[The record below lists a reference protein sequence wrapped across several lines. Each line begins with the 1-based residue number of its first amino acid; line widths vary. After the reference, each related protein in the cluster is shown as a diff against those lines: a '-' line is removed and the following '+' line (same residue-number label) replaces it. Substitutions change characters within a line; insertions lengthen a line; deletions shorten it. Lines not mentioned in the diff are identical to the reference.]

1 MTGTSEN
8 SIEVCEM
15 SRPASAG
22 PTALD
27 SAARAAA
34 GWTPS
39 RKKRRMTAMN
49 RRAVP
54 IGTHRLHTPALAPA
68 PMSNAARR
76 ARIDRALPLHRGL
89 MQRAGLAPS

>member
-1 MTGTSEN
+1 
-8 SIEVCEM
+8 
-15 SRPASAG
+15 
-22 PTALD
+22 
-27 SAARAAA
+27 
-34 GWTPS
+34 
-39 RKKRRMTAMN
+39 MTAMN

>member
-1 MTGTSEN
+1 
-8 SIEVCEM
+8 M

-27 SAARAAA
+27 SAARATA
-34 GWTPS
+34 GWPPS
-39 RKKRRMTAMN
+39 REKRRMTAMI

-54 IGTHRLHTPALAPA
+54 IGTHRLHTPGLAPA
-68 PMSNAARR
+68 PMGNAALR

-89 MQRAGLAPS
+89 MQRAGLEAS